1 VSHIFDIPERID
13 QVEKPIREFRDNC
26 HDGLANLL
34 ELGRGSFAARDD
46 EAEVFWV
53 GLAVL
58 VVPDLLIKK
67 VLKADFKIGKILWL
81 SNVSRIMLKPS

>member
-1 VSHIFDIPERID
+1 LYEVFSKWVYHIFDIPERID
-13 QVEKPIREFRDNC
+13 RVEKPIRKFRDNC
-26 HDGLANLL
+26 HDGLANFL

-46 EAEVFWV
+46 GAEVFWV

-67 VLKADFKIGKILWL
+67 GLKAARSSG
-81 SNVSRIMLKPS
+81 